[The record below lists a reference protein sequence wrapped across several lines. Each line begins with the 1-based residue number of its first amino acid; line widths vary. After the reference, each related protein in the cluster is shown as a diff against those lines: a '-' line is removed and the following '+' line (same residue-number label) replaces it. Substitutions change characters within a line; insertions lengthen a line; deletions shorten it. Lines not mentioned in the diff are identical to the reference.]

1 MVGEAQGHDIS
12 IVFSEFQRGC
22 ILRQGGDIHLE
33 EIYRELTVDVVQLVF
48 ILAVVLGQISLVNLL
63 EVVEI
68 VRALGI
74 HAFMD
79 DEVFPVFLTGQRV
92 GAIRA
97 LKGKGP
103 GETVLIG

>member
-1 MVGEAQGHDIS
+1 M
-12 IVFSEFQRGC
+12 
-22 ILRQGGDIHLE
+22 
-33 EIYRELTVDVVQLVF
+33 QLVF
-48 ILAVVLGQISLVNLL
+48 IFAVVLGQISFVHLL

-74 HAFMD
+74 HAFME
-79 DEVFPVFLTGQRV
+79 DEVFSVFLTGQRV

>member
-1 MVGEAQGHDIS
+1 
-12 IVFSEFQRGC
+12 
-22 ILRQGGDIHLE
+22 
-33 EIYRELTVDVVQLVF
+33 VQLIF
-48 ILAVVLGQISLVNLL
+48 ILAVVLSQICLVNLIKFM
-63 EVVEI
+63 EI
-68 VRALGI
+68 VRAFRIDTL
-74 HAFMD
+74 MD